1 MQLRKQKFSSS
12 TKIPSLEQ
20 NRNNKCKWIV
30 MQTGISM
37 YKAGVPLSTWTTI
50 IHAQILTKK
59 SKGVAVISDSS

>member
-1 MQLRKQKFSSS
+1 
-12 TKIPSLEQ
+12 
-20 NRNNKCKWIV
+20 